1 MSKIFILTYSKRKA
15 LMLSVIFFTALFS
28 CKKDGELYPK
38 FNAENLVVSFT
49 DTLSITTKVLK
60 DDSIN
65 TFNVS
70 SNLLGVYNDSIFGLS
85 SASFYSEITLSGANV
100 NFGANPVIDSIV
112 LSLKYKSAGDFYG
125 ELFTPMD
132 INVYEL
138 TQEIS
143 GTEYNSAQDINYNPT
158 PIGNYNDT
166 LYITTPVKV
175 INNQDTTSYDPHLRI
190 RLNDA
195 VGQMLLNEGKDNDF
209 IEDNNALKSVF
220 KGLYITPSTSVTTST
235 LQKGNGAIVYFDVN
249 SSLSTVTL
257 YYHND
262 SDTTSYSFIMNSE
275 SKKFNRF
282 DHNYAGTDVEKHLNN
297 TSGLDSTV
305 TYIQALGGVKTK
317 LEIPHI
323 KKLAAIENI
332 IINKAEIILPLK
344 DNSDATLQA
353 VQTLALTGINESGD
367 AVFLIDNFEGID
379 YFGGKFDAKN
389 NTYNFNIARHIQ
401 QLINNPEEDYG
412 LYLIATGSAVSANRS
427 VLNSAK
433 HPTSKIKLN
442 ITYSKP

>member
-1 MSKIFILTYSKRKA
+1 MNNILIRIYTKRKA
-15 LMLSVIFFTALFS
+15 LMLSVIFFTTLFS
-28 CKKDGELYPK
+28 CKKDGELYPE
-38 FNAENLVVSFT
+38 FNSENLVVSFT
-49 DTLSITTKVLK
+49 DTLSISTKVLRN
-60 DDSIN
+60 DSIN

-70 SNLLGVYNDSIFGLS
+70 SNLLGIYNDSIFGLS
-85 SASFYSEITLSGANV
+85 SASFYSELTLSGANV
-100 NFGANPVIDSIV
+100 NFGNNAVIDSIV
-112 LSLKYKSAGDFYG
+112 LSLKYNSPLDFYG

-138 TQEIS
+138 SEEIS
-143 GTEYNSAQDINYNPT
+143 GDEYNSAQDINYNPT
-158 PIGNYNDT
+158 PIGNFNDT
-166 LYITTPVKV
+166 LYITNPVTV

-195 VGQMLLNEGKDNDF
+195 IGQTILNAGDDGQTISNNDAF
-209 IEDNNALKSVF
+209 KSFF
-220 KGLYITPSTSVTTST
+220 KELYISPYSTVTSST
-235 LQKGNGAIVYFDVN
+235 LQKGKGAIVYFDVN

-297 TSGLDSTV
+297 TIDLDSTL
-305 TYIQALGGVKTK
+305 TYVQSIGGVKTK
-317 LEIPHI
+317 IEIPNI
-323 KKLAAIENI
+323 KDLAKIENI
-332 IINKAEIILPLK
+332 IINKAEIVFPLE
-344 DNSDATLQA
+344 DNSNATLQA
-353 VQTLALTGINESGD
+353 IQTLALTGINESGD

-379 YFGGKFDAKN
+379 YFGGTLDAENK
-389 NTYNFNIARHIQ
+389 TYSFNIARHIQ

-427 VLNSAK
+427 ILKSAK